1 MVWFN
6 MAKES
11 VASGLS
17 SFQSSDVEWVPWLT
31 WTHHKKHI
39 CALFQSWQPG
49 HCPSFDAVLKIHEA
63 RPNEGQTNSIFLQQD
78 ESIRTLGAEGH
89 FLFSSLDTD
98 HDLYLSPEEFKPIAE
113 KLTGMPLLLLHIRI
127 LGTSPRWFFFFCLL
141 KESYPQ

>member
-63 RPNEGQTNSIFLQQD
+63 CPNEGQTNSIFLQQD